1 MTNPRW
7 YYWFMAENKFPNGVV
22 AELLRDIA
30 AAYQVKNDKNSRFKI
45 IAYQRAAD
53 AVEHLSSEIKD
64 MWDEGKL
71 DDIPGV
77 GPSIAQHLDE
87 LFKIGKSKHFDEV
100 MEGLPPSMFPLM
112 KVQGIGPKRA
122 YTIATNITISID
134 DPYGDLE
141 KAINEGKVA
150 ELERMGEETQKDILQ
165 SLSEIK
171 GRSKR
176 ILLPHAETIANEI
189 ISWLEKLPEVK
200 KISTL
205 GSLRRKNSTVGDIDI
220 SVATKSPEK
229 VMDHFINYPKK
240 SRVLGKGE
248 HSASIVVPGD
258 IQVDLKVQPPEA
270 YGSLLQHFTGSKH
283 HNIALREYAIKKGFS
298 LSEYGIK
305 PTVGKAEERQAKRGD
320 WTGLKTFDTE
330 EKFYNFL
337 GLDWIPP
344 EIRDDAGEIEKAQN
358 HTLPK
363 LIELK
368 DIKGDLQM
376 HSSFDI
382 ETSHDVG
389 DSSFEELVDKA
400 NELGYE
406 YIAVTEHNP
415 SQSGHTMQQITDILK
430 KKKEVVQ
437 KLNENYVKKKNGSL
451 KKVFNSL
458 EIDMLPSGKLPV
470 NEEGLETLDFALISI
485 HSSFRL
491 PKKEMT
497 HRILSA
503 FAQPRV
509 QIFAHPT
516 GRLLNKREGAEID
529 WDQVF
534 DYALKN
540 NKWIEIN
547 ADSNR
552 LDLPDFLVHDAV
564 KLGVKLSFGTDSH
577 HKDAMNNMVNA
588 VYVARRGWAQEEDI
602 VNTRSLE
609 EFLKLLIAS

>member
-1 MTNPRW
+1 
-7 YYWFMAENKFPNGVV
+7 MADENKFPNGVV

-64 MWDEGKL
+64 MWDEDKL
-71 DDIPGV
+71 GDIPGV

-87 LFKIGKSKHFDEV
+87 LFKTGKSKHFDEV
-100 MEGLPPSMFPLM
+100 MDGLPPSMFPLM

-122 YTIATNITISID
+122 YNIATNIKISVD

-141 KAINEGKVA
+141 KAIQDGKVA

-165 SLSEIK
+165 SLAEIK

-176 ILLPHAETIANEI
+176 ILLPHAESIANEI
-189 ISWLEKLPEVK
+189 IAWMEKLPEVK

-220 SVATKSPEK
+220 SVATNHGEK
-229 VMDHFINYPKK
+229 VMDHFVNYPKK

-283 HNIALREYAIKKGFS
+283 HNIALREYSIKKGFS

-305 PTVGKAEERQAKRGD
+305 PTAGKAEERQAKRGD
-320 WTGLKTFDTE
+320 WTGLKMFDTE

-368 DIKGDLQM
+368 DVKGDLQM

-389 DSSFEELVDKA
+389 ASSFEELVDKA

-430 KKKEVVQ
+430 KKQEVVQ
-437 KLNENYVKKKNGSL
+437 RLNYKLQHDKTAFAHKGLRTVKR
-451 KKVFNSL
+451 VFNSL

-470 NEEGLETLDFALISI
+470 NEKGLETLDFALISI

-503 FAQPRV
+503 FTQPNV

-534 DYALKN
+534 DFALKN

-552 LDLPDFLVHDAV
+552 LDLPDFLVHEAV
-564 KLGVKLSFGTDSH
+564 KLGVKLTFGTDAH
-577 HKDAMNNMVNA
+577 HKDAMDNMINA
-588 VYVARRGWAQEEDI
+588 VYVARRGSAEKKDI
-602 VNTRSLE
+602 VNTRNLE
-609 EFLKLLIAS
+609 EFLKLISI

>member
-1 MTNPRW
+1 MKDKKEYT
-7 YYWFMAENKFPNGVV
+7 NGVV
-22 AELLRDIA
+22 AELLRDVA
-30 AAYQVKNDKNSRFKI
+30 AAYQVKNANDSRFKI
-45 IAYQRAAD
+45 IAYQKAAD

-64 MWDEGKL
+64 LWDEGKL

-87 LFKIGKSKHFDEV
+87 LFKTGSSKHFDEV
-100 MEGLPPSMFPLM
+100 MGDLPPSMFPLM

-122 YTIATNITISID
+122 FNIATNIAISEK

-141 KAINEGKVA
+141 KAIKEGKVA

-165 SLSEIK
+165 SLAEIK

-176 ILLPHAETIANEI
+176 ILLPYAQTIAD
-189 ISWLEKLPEVK
+189 EVIEYMK
-200 KISTL
+200 QLSEVEKISTL
-205 GSLRRKNSTVGDIDI
+205 GSLRRKASTIGDIDL
-220 SVATKSPEK
+220 SVATKDGEK
-229 VMDHFINYPKK
+229 VLEHFVNYPKK
-240 SRVLGKGE
+240 SRLLGKGE
-248 HSASIVVPGD
+248 HSASIVIPGD

-270 YGSLLQHFTGSKH
+270 YGSLLQHFTGSKN

-305 PTVGKAEERQAKRGD
+305 PAEKKAEERHAKRGD

-330 EKFYNFL
+330 EKFYNYL

-344 EIRDDAGEIEKAQN
+344 EIRDDEGEIEAALREAQGKLPG
-358 HTLPK
+358 LPK
-363 LIELK
+363 LVELK
-368 DIKGDLQM
+368 DINGDLQM

-389 DSSFEELVDKA
+389 ESDFTELVEKA

-415 SQSGHTMQQITDILK
+415 SQSGHNERQIIDILK
-430 KKKEVVQ
+430 RKQQEVEKINATV
-437 KLNENYVKKKNGSL
+437 VKSMKGSV

-470 NEEGLETLDFALISI
+470 SEEGLMTLDFALVSI

-491 PKKEMT
+491 PKVEMT
-497 HRILSA
+497 KRILSA
-503 FAQPRV
+503 LSQPNVR
-509 QIFAHPT
+509 IFAHPT
-516 GRLLNKREGAEID
+516 GRLLGKREGAEID

-534 DYALKN
+534 EFALKN

-547 ADSNR
+547 ADPMR
-552 LDLPDFLVHDAV
+552 LDLPDFLVHEAV
-564 KLGVKLSFGTDSH
+564 KRGVKLTMGTDAH
-577 HKDAMNNMVNA
+577 HKDGMDNMPNA
-588 VYVARRGWAQEEDI
+588 VSVARRGWAEKKDI
-602 VNTRSLE
+602 INTYSLQDFE
-609 EFLKLLIAS
+609 KMIES

>member
-1 MTNPRW
+1 MMKLKW
-7 YYWFMAENKFPNGVV
+7 YYLDMSDINKFPNGVV
-22 AELLRDIA
+22 AELLRDVA
-30 AAYQVKNDKNSRFKI
+30 AAYQVKNEKNSRFKI

-77 GPSIAQHLDE
+77 GPSIAEHLNE
-87 LFKIGKSKHFDEV
+87 LFKTGKSKHFDEV
-100 MEGLPPSMFPLM
+100 MEGLPASMFPLM

-122 YTIATNITISID
+122 YNIATNIKISVN

-165 SLSEIK
+165 SLAEIK

-176 ILLPHAETIANEI
+176 ILLPHAETIADEVMAWMKKI
-189 ISWLEKLPEVK
+189 PEVK
-200 KISTL
+200 EISPL
-205 GSLRRKNSTVGDIDI
+205 GSLRRRASTIGDIDLA
-220 SVATKSPEK
+220 VATKHGDK
-229 VMDHFINYPKK
+229 VMDHFISYPKK
-240 SRVLGKGE
+240 SRILGKGE

-270 YGSLLQHFTGSKH
+270 FGSLLQHFTGSKH
-283 HNIALREYAIKKGFS
+283 HNIALREYSIKKGFS

-305 PTVGKAEERQAKRGD
+305 PTAGKAEERQAKRGD

-344 EIRDDAGEIEKAQN
+344 EIRDDAGEIDKAQN

-368 DIKGDLQM
+368 DVKGDLQM

-389 DSSFEELVDKA
+389 ASSFEELVDKA

-430 KKKEVVQ
+430 RKKEVVQ
-437 KLNENYVKKKNGSL
+437 KLNENYVKKAKGSL
-451 KKVFNSL
+451 KRIFNSL

-470 NEEGLETLDFALISI
+470 NEEGLATLDFALISI

-491 PKKEMT
+491 SKKDMT
-497 HRILSA
+497 QRILSA
-503 FAQPRV
+503 FTQPGV

-516 GRLLNKREGAEID
+516 GRLLNRREGAEID
-529 WDQVF
+529 WDQIF

-552 LDLPDFLVHDAV
+552 LDLPDFLVHEAV
-564 KLGVKLSFGTDSH
+564 KLGVKLTFGTDAH
-577 HKDAMNNMVNA
+577 HKDGMDAMPNA
-588 VYVARRGWAQEEDI
+588 VNVARRGWAEKKDI

-609 EFLKLLIAS
+609 DFEAML